1 MASSDIQPTG
11 EQDIFAELHGE
22 ELYWRDRQQFLE
34 SRGYQLRPRYR
45 PNWKP
50 SWRGKPYEA
59 VFAAEDAYA
68 LPVSGSATVHRISD

>member
-22 ELYWRDRQQFLE
+22 ELYWRDRQHFLE
-34 SRGYQLRPRYR
+34 SHGYQLRPRYR
-45 PNWKP
+45 PDWIP

-68 LPVSGSATVHRISD
+68 LPVSRSATVHRISD